1 MAGAREAHNLIV
13 ANRLGALHQQL
24 RARPCRVYPSDV
36 RVRVSAT
43 GLYAYPDI
51 VVVCANRSSWTR
63 PAIPC

>member
-13 ANRLGALHQQL
+13 ANRLGALHHQL